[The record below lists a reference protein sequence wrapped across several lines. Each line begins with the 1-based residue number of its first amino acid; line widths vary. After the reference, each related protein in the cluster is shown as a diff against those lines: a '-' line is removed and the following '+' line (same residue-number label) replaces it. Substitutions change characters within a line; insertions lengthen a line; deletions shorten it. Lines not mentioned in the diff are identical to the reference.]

1 MKNGHPVKGGGR
13 DSEARN
19 SDTQQSSP
27 CIPPSFRIV
36 KLERCD
42 YGAKKAIGTLEIE
55 ALGLID
61 FELFVFD
68 DGRRPFVAGASI
80 RNKHGGAYKRST
92 LFAPEFAAELL
103 VAAEARLAADTGAAD

>member
-1 MKNGHPVKGGGR
+1 MKNGHPVQGGGR
-13 DSEARN
+13 DSEAR
-19 SDTQQSSP
+19 SSESQQSSP

-42 YGAKKAIGTLEIE
+42 YGAKKATGTIEIE

-68 DGRRPFVAGASI
+68 DGRRPFVAGGSI
-80 RNKHGGAYKRST
+80 RAKYKGAYKRST
-92 LFAPEFAAELL
+92 QFAPEFAAELL
-103 VAAEARLAADTGAAD
+103 AAVEARLAADTNVAD